1 MKKVLIF
8 LLGFLIGIIIF
19 MPKDNLYY
27 TLQKYLEKEKVYI
40 NSDIKSGIDLK
51 LINGTVYYNKMDV
64 LTFKNIDILPFILF
78 NEIKADNIKIIDKYK
93 INSIKAFYTI
103 FYPIKIFI
111 KGKSSFGE
119 LDGYV
124 DLVKREIK
132 VYILNLT
139 DTSLK
144 NFLKKD
150 KKGYFYYA
158 KF

>member
-1 MKKVLIF
+1 
-8 LLGFLIGIIIF
+8 